1 MIMNNNSQNNV
12 DDSDRDPVT
21 NKMRIELDTHIYI
34 YIYIII
40 HTYHCVFPHD
50 ANGFS
55 DPDVLKNTS
64 RNTDHLMMS
73 NGLTEYSES
82 NNPVSIECQ
91 EASGNNDDSVA
102 TSEGPS

>member
-21 NKMRIELDTHIYI
+21 NKMRIELDTYI